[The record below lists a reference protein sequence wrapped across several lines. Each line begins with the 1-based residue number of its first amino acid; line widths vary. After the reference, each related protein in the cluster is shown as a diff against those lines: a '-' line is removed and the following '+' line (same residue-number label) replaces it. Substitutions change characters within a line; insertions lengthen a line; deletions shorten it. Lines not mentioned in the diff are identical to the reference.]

1 MLKNAGALFRLARL
15 HFLIPGFMLYLMGYL
30 LALNGGADFRLETF
44 VFGYFVFGTAQ
55 LSVSFSNDYFDRHSD
70 KNSIK
75 TVFSGGSKVL
85 VEHPELEQ
93 LALRI
98 AVFLLGLSIMGS
110 AIFTIVYAYPFWI
123 FIFGLFG
130 GLIGWFYT
138 APPLKFSYRGLGE
151 LVTMLAIG
159 FFIPG
164 MGYFVASRSLG
175 SLFYVFIFPLICYGL
190 FFILTVELPDVESD
204 TIAQKRSIVVKWGTE
219 IGKRVCILAN
229 ILGTISLVTISLT
242 EVTGKNFDPTSMA
255 IFSVIPLIASIAGIN
270 TRTNNNSRQVALNIA
285 SLILFLFLVDMD
297 LLLQ

>member
-1 MLKNAGALFRLARL
+1 MLKNAGALLRLARL

-30 LALNGGADFRLETF
+30 LALNRGAGFRLETF

-85 VEHPELEQ
+85 IEHPELEQ

-98 AVFLLGLSIMGS
+98 AVVLLGLSIMGS
-110 AIFTIVYAYPFWI
+110 AIFTIVYAYPFWL

-138 APPLKFSYRGLGE
+138 APPLKFSYRELGE
-151 LVTMLAIG
+151 LATVLAIG

-164 MGYFVASRSLG
+164 MGYFVASRSLD
-175 SLFYVFIFPLICYGL
+175 SPFYVFIFPLICYGL
-190 FFILTVELPDVESD
+190 FFILTVEIPDVESD
-204 TIAQKRSIVVKWGTE
+204 TIAQKRNIVVNWGTE

-270 TRTNNNSRQVALNIA
+270 TRTNNISRQVALNIA
-285 SLILFLFLVDMD
+285 SLIIFLFLVDMD